1 MIKIKS
7 ILKKNLF
14 VDFECYFIKF
24 MVHFEYTY
32 YYSVLQIIFF
42 QQVRNFYNFAKNF
55 ITMNNILAHSP

>member
-14 VDFECYFIKF
+14 VDFEFYFIKF

-42 QQVRNFYNFAKNF
+42 STGKKLLQLCKKLYYYE
-55 ITMNNILAHSP
+55 

>member
-7 ILKKNLF
+7 IKKKLF
-14 VDFECYFIKF
+14 VDIECYFIKF

-32 YYSVLQIIFF
+32 YDSVLQIIFF
-42 QQVRNFYNFAKNF
+42 STGTKLLQLCKNF

>member
-7 ILKKNLF
+7 IKKKNLF

-42 QQVRNFYNFAKNF
+42 STGKKLLQLCKKLY
-55 ITMNNILAHSP
+55 LYYE

>member
-7 ILKKNLF
+7 IKKKNLF

-32 YYSVLQIIFF
+32 YYSVLQ
-42 QQVRNFYNFAKNF
+42 VRNFYNFAKNF

>member
-7 ILKKNLF
+7 IKKKNLF

-24 MVHFEYTY
+24 MVHFEYTCTY

-42 QQVRNFYNFAKNF
+42 STGKKLLQLCKKLYYYE
-55 ITMNNILAHSP
+55 

>member
-7 ILKKNLF
+7 IKKKNLF

-32 YYSVLQIIFF
+32 YYSVHVLQIIFF
-42 QQVRNFYNFAKNF
+42 STGKKLLQLCKKLYYYE
-55 ITMNNILAHSP
+55 